1 MSFRVRSRHKARHGP
16 CNTEINFVVLHR
28 FIYHCSQY
36 IVSVFFHSIIFTFLS
51 VPISF
56 PLRLPRYQSISLFV
70 SFYLSLSLSPSL
82 SLGINLSLYLSPS
95 ICPSLSPSL
104 SLGNN
109 LALSFAPSIYWIC
122 PSLFPLSIWLSPPS
136 PIVTPLSL
144 SSLPFYPSGSYL
156 SVCPLSLSKGST
168 PRIVL

>member
-70 SFYLSLSLSPSL
+70 SFYLSLSLPLSLPRQQFSSLFCSFYLLNLPLSL
-82 SLGINLSLYLSPS
+82 SPVNLAFSPVTYRYAFVFIFAPFLSLWLLSLYLP
-95 ICPSLSPSL
+95 
-104 SLGNN
+104 
-109 LALSFAPSIYWIC
+109 
-122 PSLFPLSIWLSPPS
+122 
-136 PIVTPLSL
+136 PLSL
-144 SSLPFYPSGSYL
+144 
-156 SVCPLSLSKGST
+156 
-168 PRIVL
+168 